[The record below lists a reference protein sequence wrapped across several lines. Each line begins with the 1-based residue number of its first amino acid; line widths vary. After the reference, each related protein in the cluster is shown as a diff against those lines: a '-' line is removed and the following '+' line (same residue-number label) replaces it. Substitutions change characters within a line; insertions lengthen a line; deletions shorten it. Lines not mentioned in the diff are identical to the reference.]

1 MRYLDTEVLIMS
13 SHVTA
18 QTQGNASPKKLSTTI
33 YNLVMTPVIFVSFL
47 TSLAWVEF
55 CYSLRRAHSHSEEPS
70 AMPRWLHR
78 IVYRETPYK
87 YVKVDS
93 TKAKAPVG
101 SDEGTRWYYHSKQRK
116 LMKMEVDDA
125 FQIRKTVLVVLGL
138 LGVAA
143 SWLLGWVMWWIWITA
158 TK

>member
-1 MRYLDTEVLIMS
+1 MS

-18 QTQGNASPKKLSTTI
+18 QSRADASPKKLSTTV

-93 TKAKAPVG
+93 TKARAPVG

-143 SWLLGWVMWWIWITA
+143 SWLLGWVIWWIWITA